1 MPQSYVA
8 MYAHLV
14 FSTKGRLPQIT
25 GEMQERLYSFMG
37 GVFRERKCVLMAAGG
52 VSDHVHLLASIH
64 KEMALS
70 PLLRDVKA
78 LSSGWVHDTFR
89 EAAGFAWQ
97 TGYAGF
103 SVSQSNLETVRGYIA
118 NQEEHHRRMTFKEE
132 LIELLKRHG
141 IEYDERYVF
150 E

>member
-8 MYAHLV
+8 MYAHVV

-25 GEMQERLYSFMG
+25 GEMQARLYEFMG
-37 GVFRERKCVLMAAGG
+37 GIFRERKCVLMAAGG
-52 VSDHVHLLASIH
+52 VADHVHLLMSVH
-64 KEMALS
+64 KEVALS
-70 PLLRDVKA
+70 PLMRDVKA
-78 LSSGWVHDTFR
+78 LSSGWVHDTFPA
-89 EAAGFAWQ
+89 EFAWQ
-97 TGYAGF
+97 TGYAAF
-103 SVSQSNLETVRGYIA
+103 SVSQSNVDSVRGYIA
-118 NQEEHHRRMTFKEE
+118 NQAEHHRRMTFKEE